1 MYFAISLSLSFLLY
15 AINILLTFNGMLHT
29 SYIKTITTKKTFKKM
44 DTWIYKAPLRCI
56 GFYWRSC
63 CLVLLL
69 ALAFSGNAVEGNS
82 AQQDSQQTKEDNKPV
97 AVVIQSAT
105 ESATQNTTESATQ
118 SAEPFSSDSGSTNV
132 DETTSPNEA
141 RTFDTIVVPYLS
153 ETITLDGI
161 LDDEAWQRAKEI
173 PLNVV
178 TRPFENTAPP
188 VKTIARIFENG
199 DMIYIAFTAF
209 DDDPSAIRALFRDR
223 DSVWDN
229 DLVGVK
235 LDTFGD
241 SRLSYQFFVN
251 PHGIQTDSIENQ
263 MTRSESASWNAI
275 WDAEAKITDEGY
287 TVEIALP
294 FRIMNFLDIDGLKQW
309 RAEFVRFYP
318 RDNNLR
324 ISNRPVDR
332 NNACSLCQMGK
343 MEGFSRATQG
353 KNLSITPYAVAGA
366 ARSRTPATPEQWEYG
381 NNQEVGVDINWGI
394 TSDMLLQATIN
405 PDFSQVEADAGQ
417 LGINNPFALFFP
429 EQRPFFVENADFFS
443 TQYDLV
449 YTRNIGAPD
458 IGSKLTGRINDHT
471 FGLLLANDETTT
483 FLVPGNLGSS
493 VAQLEQG
500 STNLAARYRY
510 DISDTLSVGSI
521 FTGRHADEYHNLVT
535 GVDVRYQITPSDTL
549 RAQLLRSDTQYPD
562 ALASQFCRG
571 SCENQE
577 DVTETT
583 LRTDKQDAFSGST
596 YKIDYRHEEREW
608 YVIANRTSTQSD
620 FRADLGFESNVDR
633 HKSVLGGGLLWW
645 KDNAWWNRLEFGGDW
660 DITHNDNG
668 ELIEREVQAQ
678 IEMNAAYQSYFNF
691 QWVKR
696 DRVGLRQNGASLA
709 IDGNTTRF
717 TEEQFSFYFEARPNR
732 TLYFENFARIGDRI
746 DLRNNR
752 LGDQILLEPQITLNI
767 GEHLE
772 ASISHE
778 YNRIDVN
785 NEMLFTANLSDF
797 RMSYQFDAKQFLR
810 LALIYSDVRRN
821 PNNYLVNVDARERNM
836 GTQLV
841 YSYMINPLS
850 RLFIGYGDSAFA
862 DEATPGLFR
871 TEQAVFMKF
880 SYAWLY

>member
-1 MYFAISLSLSFLLY
+1 MDIAKCRTIVRAHNSLLRRFGSIVLVSLCLITNANAKARDNSNGNIFTPQDEKQERPNEPLPEAIV
-15 AINILLTFNGMLHT
+15 
-29 SYIKTITTKKTFKKM
+29 TTK
-44 DTWIYKAPLRCI
+44 
-56 GFYWRSC
+56 
-63 CLVLLL
+63 
-69 ALAFSGNAVEGNS
+69 S
-82 AQQDSQQTKEDNKPV
+82 AKPDELMSED
-97 AVVIQSAT
+97 
-105 ESATQNTTESATQ
+105 
-118 SAEPFSSDSGSTNV
+118 SDSDSNS
-132 DETTSPNEA
+132 E
-141 RTFDTIVVPYLS
+141 TIVVPYLS
-153 ETITLDGI
+153 DTVTLDGV
-161 LDDEAWQRAKEI
+161 LDDAAWQHAQEVT
-173 PLNVV
+173 LNVV
-178 TRPFENTAPP
+178 TRPFENTTPP
-188 VKTIARIFENG
+188 VETVARIFENG
-199 DMIYIAFTAF
+199 DTIYIGFTAF
-209 DDDPSAIRALFRDR
+209 DNDPSEIRALFRDR

-229 DLVGVK
+229 DLVGIK

-251 PHGIQTDSIENQ
+251 PHGIQIDSIENQ

-275 WDAEAKITDEGY
+275 WDSEAKITNKGY

-294 FRIMNFLDIDGLKQW
+294 FRIMNFLDADGPKQW

-318 RDNNLR
+318 RNNNLR

-332 NNACSLCQMGK
+332 DNACSLCQMGNMK
-343 MEGFSRATQG
+343 GFSKAKQG
-353 KNLSITPYAVAGA
+353 KNLSITPYGVTGA
-366 ARSRTPATPEQWEYG
+366 ARSRTPASPQNWEYG

-458 IGSKLTGRINDHT
+458 IGSKLTGRLNDHT
-471 FGLLLANDETTT
+471 FGLLVANDETTT

-493 VAQLEQG
+493 VAQLDQG
-500 STNLAARYRY
+500 STNLAARYRF
-510 DISDTLSVGSI
+510 DVSDTLSFGTI
-521 FTGRHADEYHNLVT
+521 FTGRHADDYHNLVT
-535 GVDVRYQITPSDTL
+535 GVDMRYQITPSDTL
-549 RAQLLRSDTQYPD
+549 RVQALRSDTQYPD
-562 ALASQFCRG
+562 ALSSQFCRG
-571 SCENQE
+571 SCENEE
-577 DVTETT
+577 DFTETT
-583 LRTDKQDAFSGST
+583 LRTNKNDAFSGST
-596 YKIDYRHEEREW
+596 YQIDYRHEEREW
-608 YVIANRTSTQSD
+608 YVIANRKSTQSD

-633 HKSVLGGGLLWW
+633 HKTVLGGGLVWW
-645 KDNAWWNRLEFGGDW
+645 KDNAWWNRFELGGDW

-678 IEMNAAYQSYFNF
+678 VELNAAYQSYFNF

-696 DRVGLRQNGASLA
+696 DQVGLRQNGASLA

-732 TLYFENFARIGDRI
+732 TLYFENFIRVGDRI

-752 LGDQILLEPQITLNI
+752 LGEQVLLEPQISLNI

-772 ASISHE
+772 ASVNHE
-778 YNRIDVN
+778 YNRINVN
-785 NEMLFTANLSDF
+785 DEMLFTANLSDF
-797 RMSYQFDAKQFLR
+797 RISYQFSAKQYIR
-810 LALIYSDVRRN
+810 LALIYSDIRRN
-821 PNNYLVNVDARERNM
+821 TNNYLVDVDARERSM
-836 GTQLV
+836 GTQLI

-862 DEATPGLFR
+862 DDNTPGLFR